1 MKNLFFFIAVLV
13 FYSCGSV
20 EPTESTW
27 KNGFTIPDGN
37 DSNLSDSLKSVYKAD
52 AEHLALRDIH
62 SVESEKNSLVEIPG
76 ELINMYYSSL
86 IHVYNKYYGVK
97 GLIGAVCNIHVF
109 PEPETHRLLVS
120 ADMTKQWVKNFL
132 GGNSVTGYKA
142 FDDLVAT
149 YKLKQTQVGTFSNI
163 IVLYSENALNILAL
177 SNLFKNLDGVNFTE
191 PDGIVGDGNDIKS
204 EVNRN
209 QLNLTYYLKW
219 GDCPAGCISHHYWK
233 LRLDRMGNVEFIDEG
248 GDPIGY
254 HN

>member
-97 GLIGAVCNIHVF
+97 GLIGAVCNI
-109 PEPETHRLLVS
+109 LVS